1 MFNRH
6 SLPASSTRSS
16 RPTGRARR
24 DRVVRLGVPKCI
36 GAGGIAILGGAFAGI
51 VIAVLFQPPV
61 AAAPAA
67 GAVTITSEP
76 AGLPLRV
83 DGTARGVTPLATML
97 VVGAHVVEL
106 GSGDRVRQHRLLV
119 RAGTEASLHVD
130 WLPEAATAA
139 VAAPPQSPARAAP
152 ESVLAIDRAS
162 PLRLLVDRR
171 AAAGRP

>member
-1 MFNRH
+1 MLNRH
-6 SLPASSTRSS
+6 SLPVSSTRSS
-16 RPTGRARR
+16 RPRGYIRR
-24 DRVVRLGVPKCI
+24 DRVVRLGVPNCV
-36 GAGGIAILGGAFAGI
+36 GAGGLAILAGALAGI

-61 AAAPAA
+61 AAAPVA

-106 GSGDRVRQHRLLV
+106 GSGDRIRQHRLLV
-119 RAGTEASLHVD
+119 RAGTEALLHVD

-139 VAAPPQSPARAAP
+139 VAAAPQSPARAAP

-162 PLRLLVDRR
+162 PLRLLADRR